1 MQQHDVEH
9 IERIDRRDAR
19 HQGAFAMA
27 IEGLQGKATGIDL
40 AALVHELLQPC
51 VEVEM
56 AIEGGVA
63 ELGKTALHAEGDA
76 RSVKQD
82 RGFKPFIDQATRL
95 QQVDQTDGSFKGD
108 GVKRDQRFFTRFGF
122 HIGEHLLLVVHEKI
136 TRLIGRTAD
145 SRHEGR
151 KVLLR
156 EQFGLGARRASVA
169 DVTKRDGRGS
179 ARKRRFGVD
188 RDGMQGKERED
199 EVNFRRGIVSEQTAS
214 RRQVVIIG
222 AGQAGLSIA
231 QALQKRG
238 LRPLVLEKH
247 RVGHAWEQQR
257 WDSFCLVTPNWQCRL
272 PDFPYDGSD
281 PEGFMV
287 KADIVS
293 HLRRYADFVGAEVRE
308 GVAVQRLMAHGA
320 GYRLLTSEGE
330 LLADQ
335 VVVATGGYHSPRR
348 HGDAPRLPASI
359 VQLDARDY
367 RNPEALP
374 PGPVL
379 VVGSGQSGCQ
389 IAEDLFLAGREVHLS
404 VGSAPRSPR
413 RYRGR
418 DVVDW
423 LDRMGYYAHPISD
436 HPDPRSVRAKTN
448 HYLTGRDGGR
458 EIDLRARA
466 LQGMRLH
473 GRLCALS
480 ADQVL
485 FQDDLAANLD
495 QADAV
500 YCRIRASIDAWI
512 AKNNLDVPEE
522 PAYTPCWQPGP
533 VRDPGLDLTTQQLA
547 AVIWC
552 TGYRAD
558 FRWIDVPVFDGSGNP
573 AHDRGVTQSPGLYF
587 LGLPWLHTWGSGRFC
602 GVAEDANHL
611 ADLISLRLR
620 RRDASQER
628 LECTALLG
636 S

>member
-9 IERIDRRDAR
+9 IQRIDRRDAR
-19 HQGAFAMA
+19 HQRAFPVA
-27 IEGLQGKATGIDL
+27 IERLQSEAAGIDL
-40 AALVHELLQPC
+40 AALIHELLQTG

-56 AIEGGVA
+56 AVEGRVA
-63 ELGKTALHAEGDA
+63 ELGKTALNAESDA
-76 RSVKQD
+76 RTIEQD
-82 RGFKPFIDQATRL
+82 RGFKPFVDQTTRL
-95 QQVDQTDGSFKGD
+95 QQIDQADGSFKGH
-108 GVKRDQRFFTRFGF
+108 GVKSNQRFFTRFGF
-122 HIGEHLLLVVHEKI
+122 DIGEHLLLVVDEEI
-136 TRLIGRTAD
+136 ARLIGRTAD

-156 EQFGLGARRASVA
+156 QQFGLGTRRFSVA
-169 DVTKRDGRGS
+169 DATKNGGS
-179 ARKRRFGVD
+179 GIALNRRFGVD
-188 RDGMQGKERED
+188 RDGTDAKVRDD
-199 EVNFRRGIVSEQTAS
+199 ESVFRRGIVTEQPGS

-222 AGQAGLSIA
+222 GGQAGLSIA
-231 QALQKRG
+231 HALKKRG
-238 LRPLVLEKH
+238 LCPLVLEKH
-247 RVGHAWEQQR
+247 RVAHAWEQQR

-272 PDFPYDGSD
+272 PDFPYDGPD

-287 KADIVS
+287 KAEIVS
-293 HLRRYADFVGAEVRE
+293 YLRRYADFVDVEVRE
-308 GVAVQRLMAHGA
+308 GVAVQRLMPHGS
-320 GYRLLTSEGE
+320 GYRLITSDGE

-335 VVVATGGYHSPRR
+335 VVVATGGYHTPQR

-359 VQLDARDY
+359 VQLDA
-367 RNPEALP
+367 
-374 PGPVL
+374 VL

-466 LQGMRLH
+466 LQGMHLH
-473 GRLCALS
+473 GRLCSLS
-480 ADQVL
+480 ADQIL

-512 AKNNLDVPEE
+512 ANNNLDVPDE
-522 PAYTPCWQPGP
+522 PPYTPCWQPGP
-533 VRDPGLDLTTQQLA
+533 SPDLGLDLTAQPLA

-558 FRWIDVPVFDGSGNP
+558 FRWIDVPVFDGSGIP
-573 AHDRGVTQSPGLYF
+573 AHDRGITQSPGLYF

-602 GVAEDANHL
+602 GVAEDADYL